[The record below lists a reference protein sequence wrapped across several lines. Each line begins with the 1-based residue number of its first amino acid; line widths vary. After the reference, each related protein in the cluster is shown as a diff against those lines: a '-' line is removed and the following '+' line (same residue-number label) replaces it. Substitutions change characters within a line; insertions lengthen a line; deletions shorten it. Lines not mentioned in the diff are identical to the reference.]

1 MKINILNSNNVSPLL
16 KMYTDLG
23 GSYGLVHI
31 FEFLSKKVA
40 VKLISFSKVEEEV
53 LSNVIGRVIHEYC
66 LTKISSILE
75 CGPVVSSNFGFD
87 IIIYE
92 NAVEFAL

>member
-1 MKINILNSNNVSPLL
+1 M
-16 KMYTDLG
+16 
-23 GSYGLVHI
+23 
-31 FEFLSKKVA
+31 
-40 VKLISFSKVEEEV
+40 KLISLSRVDEELLSKA
-53 LSNVIGRVIHEYC
+53 IGRVILEYC